1 MYLYFRQRFR
11 PAFIPSLA
19 ELNSSGKPFCDAFFS
34 NDRRKNAPR
43 RYQSLERCWRNPQR
57 KLQLALLMESWWA
70 NQANPLH
77 RYPFFSIMT
86 HIVVKRVKL
95 LHKLFHVLFVCFLEY
110 FFSNMPGTWFYF
122 KDNLKH
128 LKLSYWS
135 GNNMVLGFRLKC
147 FSKPFNQ
154 KNCNLILNF

>member
-1 MYLYFRQRFR
+1 MNAEIACIYPQFSRIEQFGK
-11 PAFIPSLA
+11 AFLWR
-19 ELNSSGKPFCDAFFS
+19 LFFEWQEE
-34 NDRRKNAPR
+34 KCPR

-70 NQANPLH
+70 NQANPFH
-77 RYPFFSIMT
+77 RYSFFSIMT
-86 HIVVKRVKL
+86 HIEGMVLKRVKL

-122 KDNLKH
+122 KDNLKR